1 MGEPRGVI
9 RRSQAIT
16 TFGVGAFLDLPAH
29 SAITAGLDGWQRLPE
44 EAIEEPRLAEKLRGL
59 AGGVLPGLF
68 APPAAPES
76 PWETGRGIPVFRFPN
91 WFLERQPRTPPTAS
105 NSRRQSRRL
114 VARPALDDRLRLDRK
129 RVVPTRFVRGCR
141 KGHVDDLDWYA
152 FVHDPSDPCRAQ
164 LELVETGAT
173 GDLSEL
179 VVRCSCGK
187 ARTLAEAKEFGSLGY
202 CSGARPWLGKHA
214 GEPCGE
220 KARLLIRTAS
230 NAWFPQV
237 VSVLSLPDRGG
248 ELDRIVAE
256 LWDDLQIVDDPA
268 GLAFIKKKPMVTEK
282 LAPFSDDSVLE
293 AIRARKQNQGF
304 AAERPLKQ
312 VELEAILGAPEGF
325 GDDMP
330 VDPNFH
336 ARRLPERLWK
346 QGVRGADAKLAA
358 VIQVHRLR
366 EVMALVGFTRF
377 DAVMRDLDGEYAS
390 DVERASLALA
400 ETWFPAVENR
410 GEGVFVQLASDAV
423 REWAVRSAVA
433 DRLALLDAGQARWNR
448 GHKNAR
454 AFPGGAYVLLHTL
467 AHLLLQSLSLRCG
480 YPAASIRERIYVDPA
495 EHRYG
500 LLLFTAS
507 GDAEGTLGGL
517 VEQAPRIGEHLDA
530 ALETAALCSNDPVC
544 AHHEPGA
551 SLEERW
557 LHGAACHGCTLTAET
572 SCEMHNEYLDRALV
586 APVIGE
592 ADAAFFGP

>member
-1 MGEPRGVI
+1 MNPPRGAI

-16 TFGVGAFLDLPAH
+16 TFGVGAFLDLPND
-29 SAITAGLDGWQRLPE
+29 SAITAGLDDWPCLSE
-44 EAIEEPRLAEKLRGL
+44 NEIEEPRLAEKLRGL
-59 AGGVLPGLF
+59 GGGVAPRLF
-68 APPAAPES
+68 APPAAPEA
-76 PWETGRGIPVFRFPN
+76 PWEKGRGIQVFRFPN
-91 WFLERQPRTPPTAS
+91 WFLERSPPVAS
-105 NSRRQSRRL
+105 HSRRPSRRL
-114 VARPALDDRLRLDRK
+114 VARRALDDRLRLEGE

-141 KGHVDDLDWYA
+141 RGHVDDLDWYA
-152 FVHDPSDPCRAQ
+152 FVHDPGDRCRAP
-164 LELVETGAT
+164 LALDETGST
-173 GDLSEL
+173 GDLSDL
-179 VVRCSCGK
+179 VVRCRCGK
-187 ARTLAEAKEFGSLGY
+187 ERTLAEAKEFGNLGY
-202 CSGARPWLGKHA
+202 CSGARPWLGQHA
-214 GEPCGE
+214 REQCGE

-237 VSVLSLPDRGG
+237 VSALSLPDHGG
-248 ELDRIVAE
+248 ELDRIVGE
-256 LWDDLQIVDDPA
+256 LWADLQIVDDLA
-268 GLAFIKKKPMVTEK
+268 GLAFIKKKPVVTEK
-282 LAPFSDDSVLE
+282 LAPFSDESVVE
-293 AIRARKQNQGF
+293 ATRLRKQNQGL
-304 AAERPLKQ
+304 AAERPLKR

-336 ARRLPERLWK
+336 ARRLPERRWK
-346 QGVRGADAKLAA
+346 QSGRGPDARLEA

-390 DVERASLALA
+390 DVERAPLARE

-410 GEGVFVQLASDAV
+410 GEGVFVQLAPDAV
-423 REWAVRSAVA
+423 REWTLRSAVA
-433 DRLALLDAGQARWNR
+433 ERLALLGAGQARWNQGR
-448 GHKNAR
+448 KKNR
-454 AFPGGAYVLLHTL
+454 MFPGGPYVLLHTL

-480 YPAASIRERIYVDPA
+480 YPAASIRERIYVDAA

-507 GDAEGTLGGL
+507 PDAEGTLGGL
-517 VEQAPRIGEHLDA
+517 VEQGPHLGEHLDA

-544 AHHEPGA
+544 AHHNPGA

-586 APVIGE
+586 APVIGW
-592 ADAAFFGP
+592 ADTAFFAP